1 MEYLFFA
8 KIPAPLV
15 PPIPPHQSGNKG
27 LSAGKCMSLA
37 AAVTVVRGIGR
48 RVRKPTPD

>member
-15 PPIPPHQSGNKG
+15 SPTPPHQSRNKG
-27 LSAGKCMSLA
+27 LSAGKRMSLV
-37 AAVTVVRGIGR
+37 AVVAVVRGIGR
-48 RVRKPTPD
+48 KVRKPTPD